1 MQKIRGGGPLVWQRH
16 EAYLGVLIDDLVTKG
31 TQEPYRMFSS
41 RAEHRLLFNH
51 GSAELRLITHAE
63 NLELVDKERVKNI
76 KAKASAIEKW
86 VKSFEKERV
95 GGQLLGDTVRRERS
109 QECYPQDLANAS
121 REIRDEVFYQV
132 AFRGYLEREAKQ
144 IEKLRHID
152 KIRIP
157 EDLDYGSVRGLR
169 NESAEKLAA
178 IQPRTLGQASR
189 ISGVNP
195 ADISILL
202 VYLESR

>member
-1 MQKIRGGGPLVWQRH
+1 MR
-16 EAYLGVLIDDLVTKG
+16 ESTA
-31 TQEPYRMFSS
+31 
-41 RAEHRLLFNH
+41 
-51 GSAELRLITHAE
+51 
-63 NLELVDKERVKNI
+63 
-76 KAKASAIEKW
+76 
-86 VKSFEKERV
+86 
-95 GGQLLGDTVRRERS
+95 VRE
-109 QECYPQDLANAS
+109 
-121 REIRDEVFYQV
+121 EVFYRV

-152 KIRIP
+152 KVRIP
-157 EDLDYGSVRGLR
+157 EDFDYRAVRGLR

-195 ADISILL
+195 ADISILM

>member
-1 MQKIRGGGPLVWQRH
+1 
-16 EAYLGVLIDDLVTKG
+16 
-31 TQEPYRMFSS
+31 MFSS

-51 GSAELRLITHAE
+51 GSAELRLLPHAE
-63 NLELVDKERVKNI
+63 RLQAIDKERLKKI
-76 KAKASAIEKW
+76 KDKSERIEKW
-86 VKSFEKERV
+86 VATLERERV
-95 GGQLLGDTVRRERS
+95 GGQLLADQVRRERS
-109 QECYPQDLANAS
+109 ESPFPDALAGESTAV
-121 REIRDEVFYQV
+121 RKEVFYRV

-152 KIRIP
+152 KVRIP
-157 EDLDYGSVRGLR
+157 EDFDYKAVRGLR

-202 VYLESR
+202 VFLESR